1 LTTLR
6 AASYKS
12 PDSREDRGTSG
23 SGKREADER
32 VEELSR
38 RLADVINEAGADSR
52 QDLRQYALDL
62 LKEETEV
69 LDATPVTA
77 TRPTAGGGSNAIS
90 MALMLGLASLPLM
103 LFPGVGLVVLGL
115 AVLIGLWGIASTFLR
130 GARKSG

>member
-1 LTTLR
+1 M
-6 AASYKS
+6 
-12 PDSREDRGTSG
+12 
-23 SGKREADER
+23 
-32 VEELSR
+32 EELSR

>member
-1 LTTLR
+1 
-6 AASYKS
+6 
-12 PDSREDRGTSG
+12 
-23 SGKREADER
+23 

-69 LDATPVTA
+69 LDATPATA